1 MGHPMANEVVFRVQR
16 FDPKKDREPHFKE
29 YKVRNEPGM
38 TELDGLLQIKAEQDA
53 SLSIRRS
60 CRSGICGSCAVKI
73 NGSSR
78 PCCNTQISDQ
88 LVKGKVLVEPLA
100 NFDIIKDLVVNLDA
114 FWEKIRAVHP
124 YNECGEFHNTGKA
137 LMDVTADDLAEIR
150 KTEGCI
156 FCASCYSDCEA
167 LRSNKDF
174 IGPAAIVRAY
184 RFMHDHRDKLGKK
197 RLEELKA
204 KTANAVWL
212 CAVCGNCGEAC
223 PKLIPTNECIASYK
237 NSWFEVNLAPDGL
250 KTTAENLEKMGR
262 VYELDDFA
270 QRMREKLGLPPL
282 TPNNAPKL
290 EPILKKKGVA
300 K

>member
-1 MGHPMANEVVFRVQR
+1 MGDPMASEVVFRVQR
-16 FDPKKDREPHFKE
+16 FDPKKDKEPHFKE
-29 YKVRNEPGM
+29 YKVRTEQGM
-38 TELDGLLQIKAEQDA
+38 TVLDGLLRIKAEQDP
-53 SLSIRRS
+53 SLSFRRS
-60 CRSGICGSCAVKI
+60 CRSGICGSCAVRI

-88 LVKGKVLVEPLA
+88 LVKGKVQVEPLA
-100 NFDIIKDLVVNLDA
+100 NFDIIKDLVVNLDT
-114 FWEKIRAVHP
+114 FWGKIRAVHP
-124 YNECGEFHNTGKA
+124 YNECGEFRNTGKA
-137 LMDVTADDLAEIR
+137 LMDVSADDLAEIR

-174 IGPAAIVRAY
+174 VGPAAIVRAY
-184 RFMHDHRDKLGKK
+184 RFMHDPRDKLGKK
-197 RLEELKA
+197 RLDELKA
-204 KTANAVWL
+204 KTGIGAWL
-212 CAVCGNCGEAC
+212 CAICGNCGEVC

-237 NSWFEVNLAPDGL
+237 NSWFEDNKAPDGL

-270 QRMREKLGLPPL
+270 LRMREKLGLPAL

-300 K
+300 R